1 MEENKDLNQQEEKV
15 ETEETVNDDA
25 FTKTV
30 ESLKSAV
37 EDVSVGIKNSVD
49 SLVEQLKQVDIDK
62 ETITKYVNDFVSNVS
77 ELTDKASVKFNEIK
91 NDPKTVEYL
100 SKAKQTYDNVSQTV
114 VKTATDTY
122 NKAMENEDVNK
133 VVTTVVD
140 KAKDAYQ
147 LAGEKYQQ
155 FIHDPNVRKAVVS
168 AKDVVET
175 TLDTVV
181 DSIKNSL
188 KRMTIRIIRKNSL

>member
-49 SLVEQLKQVDIDK
+49 SLVGQLKQVDIDK

-188 KRMTIRIIRKNSL
+188 KKDDDKDNKEE

>member
-91 NDPKTVEYL
+91 NDPKTVECL

-175 TLDTVV
+175 ILHTVV

-188 KRMTIRIIRKNSL
+188 KKDDDKDNKEE

>member
-122 NKAMENEDVNK
+122 NKAMENEDVNI

-140 KAKDAYQ
+140 IAKDAYQ

-188 KRMTIRIIRKNSL
+188 KKDDDKDNKEE

>member
-30 ESLKSAV
+30 ENLKSAV

-49 SLVEQLKQVDIDK
+49 SLVEQLKQVDNDK

-188 KRMTIRIIRKNSL
+188 KKDDDKDNKEE

>member
-15 ETEETVNDDA
+15 ETEETVNDDV

-188 KRMTIRIIRKNSL
+188 KKDDDKDNKEE

>member
-114 VKTATDTY
+114 VKTATETY

-168 AKDVVET
+168 AKDVVES

-188 KRMTIRIIRKNSL
+188 KKDDDKDNKEE

>member
-1 MEENKDLNQQEEKV
+1 MEENKDLNQQEEKD

-30 ESLKSAV
+30 ENLKSAV

-188 KRMTIRIIRKNSL
+188 KKDDDKDNKEE

>member
-1 MEENKDLNQQEEKV
+1 MEENKDLNQQEERV

-37 EDVSVGIKNSVD
+37 EDVSVGIKNSVY

-188 KRMTIRIIRKNSL
+188 KKDEDKDNKEE

>member
-140 KAKDAYQ
+140 
-147 LAGEKYQQ
+147 
-155 FIHDPNVRKAVVS
+155 
-168 AKDVVET
+168 
-175 TLDTVV
+175 
-181 DSIKNSL
+181 SIKNSL
-188 KRMTIRIIRKNSL
+188 KKDDDKDNKEE

>member
-1 MEENKDLNQQEEKV
+1 MEENKDLNQQKEKV

-188 KRMTIRIIRKNSL
+188 KKDDDKDNKEE

>member
-30 ESLKSAV
+30 ENLKSAV
-37 EDVSVGIKNSVD
+37 EDVSIGIKNSVD

-188 KRMTIRIIRKNSL
+188 KKDDDKDNKEE

>member
-30 ESLKSAV
+30 ENLKSAV

-181 DSIKNSL
+181 DSIRNSL
-188 KRMTIRIIRKNSL
+188 KKDDDKDNKEE

>member
-15 ETEETVNDDA
+15 ETEETINDDA

-30 ESLKSAV
+30 ENLKSAV

-181 DSIKNSL
+181 CSIKNSL
-188 KRMTIRIIRKNSL
+188 KKDDDKDNKEE

>member
-1 MEENKDLNQQEEKV
+1 MEENKDLNQQEEKF

-133 VVTTVVD
+133 VVTTGVD

-188 KRMTIRIIRKNSL
+188 KKDDDKDNKEE

>member
-30 ESLKSAV
+30 ENLKSAV

-133 VVTTVVD
+133 VVTTGVD

-188 KRMTIRIIRKNSL
+188 KKDDDKDNKEE

>member
-15 ETEETVNDDA
+15 ETEETVSDDA

-30 ESLKSAV
+30 ENLKSAV

-188 KRMTIRIIRKNSL
+188 KKDDDKDNKEE

>member
-1 MEENKDLNQQEEKV
+1 MEENKDLNQQV
-15 ETEETVNDDA
+15 ENEETTQDDV

-77 ELTDKASVKFNEIK
+77 ELTDKASVKFNELK
-91 NDPKTVEYL
+91 NDPKTTEYL
-100 SKAKQTYDNVSQTV
+100 SKAKQTYDSVSQTV

-133 VVTTVVD
+133 VVSSVVD

-168 AKDVVET
+168 AKDVVES

-181 DSIKNSL
+181 DSIKSTL
-188 KRMTIRIIRKNSL
+188 KKDNDQDNKEE

>member
-1 MEENKDLNQQEEKV
+1 MEENKDLNQQEERV

-62 ETITKYVNDFVSNVS
+62 ATITKYVNDFVSNVS

-188 KRMTIRIIRKNSL
+188 KKDDDKDNKEE

>member
-1 MEENKDLNQQEEKV
+1 MEENKDLNQEEEKV
-15 ETEETVNDDA
+15 ETEETTQEEDTFA
-25 FTKTV
+25 KTV
-30 ESLKSAV
+30 DSLKNAV
-37 EDVSVGIKNSVD
+37 EDVTVGIKNSVD

-62 ETITKYVNDFVSNVS
+62 ETITKYVNDFASNVT
-77 ELTDKASVKFNEIK
+77 ELADKASVKFNEIK
-91 NDPKTVEYL
+91 NDPKTNEYL

-133 VVTTVVD
+133 VVNTVVD

-147 LAGEKYQQ
+147 VAGEKYQQ
-155 FIHDPNVRKAVVS
+155 FIHDPNVRKTVVS
-168 AKDVVET
+168 AKEVVES

-181 DSIKNSL
+181 DSIKSTL
-188 KRMTIRIIRKNSL
+188 KKDNDQENKEE

>member
-122 NKAMENEDVNK
+122 NKAMENE

-188 KRMTIRIIRKNSL
+188 KKDDDKDNKEE

>member
-1 MEENKDLNQQEEKV
+1 MEENKDLNQQEERV

-49 SLVEQLKQVDIDK
+49 SLVEQFKQVDIDK

-188 KRMTIRIIRKNSL
+188 KKDDDKDNKEE

>member
-133 VVTTVVD
+133 VVTTGVD

-188 KRMTIRIIRKNSL
+188 KKDDDKDNKEE

>member
-30 ESLKSAV
+30 ENLKSAV

-49 SLVEQLKQVDIDK
+49 SLVEHLKQVDIDK

-114 VKTATDTY
+114 VKTATI
-122 NKAMENEDVNK
+122 NVIVEDDLGQTFTASN
-133 VVTTVVD
+133 TVYFTNPIKMFLVD
-140 KAKDAYQ
+140 
-147 LAGEKYQQ
+147 GQQ
-155 FIHDPNVRKAVVS
+155 IG
-168 AKDVVET
+168 
-175 TLDTVV
+175 
-181 DSIKNSL
+181 I
-188 KRMTIRIIRKNSL
+188 

>member
-1 MEENKDLNQQEEKV
+1 MEENKDLNQQEERV

-188 KRMTIRIIRKNSL
+188 KKDDDKYNKEE

>member
-62 ETITKYVNDFVSNVS
+62 ETVTKYVNDFVSNVS

-175 TLDTVV
+175 ILHTVV

-188 KRMTIRIIRKNSL
+188 KKDDDKDNKEE